1 MQKRG
6 DDHYR
11 NVMVKGEKDEVEKA
25 INLIV
30 DKVGNQKI
38 RTQV

>member
-11 NVMVKGEKDEVEKA
+11 SIMVKGETDEVEKA